1 MNQRLEALQGRFGD
15 IDTGGKDPQTH
26 GRKRPFDHKGR
37 DWSDAARSQGLSAAT
52 RSWKEEE
59 GSSLELSEGAWPCQ
73 NLDSGLPNSRTEQ
86 TDFGCFKPASL
97 WCLLMAATGNS
108 YGQ

>member
-1 MNQRLEALQGRFGD
+1 MTTKAE
-15 IDTGGKDPQTH
+15 TGVMQPEVRDCQQPQEV
-26 GRKRPFDHKGR
+26 G
-37 DWSDAARSQGLSAAT
+37 
-52 RSWKEEE
+52 KEEE